1 MSNDL
6 SKRLSMV
13 PDIQALA
20 WTAAKEIERLTAV
33 CDDLLE
39 DNRRNQELFATLTAE
54 RDAALDLVR
63 WAYGKL
69 NILVFSRMD
78 DALKLDE
85 MKLLLMQESSDE

>member
-1 MSNDL
+1 MSDL
-6 SKRLSMV
+6 VVIARQRVSDRLTSHWV
-13 PDIQALA
+13 GCERDHFECLIQRMAD
-20 WTAAKEIERLTAV
+20 EIER
-33 CDDLLE
+33 
-39 DNRRNQELFATLTAE
+39 LTAE

>member
-1 MSNDL
+1 MEQSGRVDRHRDGESLQGAAMSMADDAFIDEL
-6 SKRLSMV
+6 QEQ
-13 PDIQALA
+13 I
-20 WTAAKEIERLTAV
+20 AA
-33 CDDLLE
+33 
-39 DNRRNQELFATLTAE
+39 LTAE